1 MLTDTTVVPSSK
13 SLEYYG
19 TQLHQMIKSFI
30 FGSKAKQNFSPK
42 KYANLNEHMKHI
54 INKSDK
60 WEHYVVT
67 KQQAK
72 DSKGQLLVGD
82 FVATL
87 IVPVKMYDGKE
98 NWRLVAPNQLRVHL
112 RNDKIQ
118 SRHQSSFLFSK

>member
-1 MLTDTTVVPSSK
+1 MNDDTTVVPSSK

-30 FGSKAKQNFSPK
+30 FGSKAKRNFSPK

-82 FVATL
+82 FVARL
-87 IVPVKMYDGKE
+87 IVPINMSKGNDRRV
-98 NWRLVAPNQLRVHL
+98 VCANQLRVHL

-118 SRHQSSFLFSK
+118 SRHQSSFMFTK

>member
-30 FGSKAKQNFSPK
+30 FGSKAKRNFSPK

-82 FVATL
+82 FVARL
-87 IVPVKMYDGKE
+87 IVPINMSKGNDRRV
-98 NWRLVAPNQLRVHL
+98 VCANQLRVHL

-118 SRHQSSFLFSK
+118 SRHQSSFMFTK

>member
-1 MLTDTTVVPSSK
+1 MNDDTTVVPSSK

-30 FGSKAKQNFSPK
+30 FGSKAKRNFSPK

-67 KQQAK
+67 QQQAK

-82 FVATL
+82 FVARL
-87 IVPVKMYDGKE
+87 IVPINMSKGNDRRV
-98 NWRLVAPNQLRVHL
+98 VCANQLRVHL

-118 SRHQSSFLFSK
+118 SRHQSSFMFTK

>member
-30 FGSKAKQNFSPK
+30 FGSKAKRNFSPK

-87 IVPVKMYDGKE
+87 IVPINMSKDNDRRV
-98 NWRLVAPNQLRVHL
+98 VCANQLRVHL

-118 SRHQSSFLFSK
+118 SRHQSSFMFTK

>member
-1 MLTDTTVVPSSK
+1 MNDDTTVVPSSK

-30 FGSKAKQNFSPK
+30 FGSKAKRTFSPK
-42 KYANLNEHMKHI
+42 KYADLNEHMKHI

-67 KQQAK
+67 QQQAK

-82 FVATL
+82 FVARL
-87 IVPVKMYDGKE
+87 IVPINMSKGNDRRV
-98 NWRLVAPNQLRVHL
+98 VCANQLRVHL

-118 SRHQSSFLFSK
+118 SRHQSSFMFTK

>member
-1 MLTDTTVVPSSK
+1 MNDDTTVVPSSK

-30 FGSKAKQNFSPK
+30 FQSKAKRTFSPK

-67 KQQAK
+67 QQQAK

-82 FVATL
+82 FVARL
-87 IVPVKMYDGKE
+87 IVPINMSKGNDRRV
-98 NWRLVAPNQLRVHL
+98 VCANQLRVHL

-118 SRHQSSFLFSK
+118 SRHQSSFMFTK

>member
-19 TQLHQMIKSFI
+19 TQLQQMIKGFI
-30 FGSKAKQNFSPK
+30 FGSKAKRNFSPK

>member
-1 MLTDTTVVPSSK
+1 MNDDTTVVPSSK

-30 FGSKAKQNFSPK
+30 FGSKAKRNFSPK

-67 KQQAK
+67 QQQAK

-82 FVATL
+82 FVARL
-87 IVPVKMYDGKE
+87 IVPINMSKGNDRRV
-98 NWRLVAPNQLRVHL
+98 VCANQLRVHL

>member
-30 FGSKAKQNFSPK
+30 FGSKAKRNFSPK

-82 FVATL
+82 FVARL
-87 IVPVKMYDGKE
+87 IVPVKMSNGND
-98 NWRLVAPNQLRVHL
+98 RRMVCANQLRVHL
-112 RNDKIQ
+112 RNDKIKTK
-118 SRHQSSFLFSK
+118 HMSSFLYSK

>member
-19 TQLHQMIKSFI
+19 TQLQQMIKSFI

-118 SRHQSSFLFSK
+118 SRHQSSFLFTK

>member
-1 MLTDTTVVPSSK
+1 MNTDTTVVPSSK

-30 FGSKAKQNFSPK
+30 FGSKAKQTFSPK

-54 INKSDK
+54 ISKSDK

-67 KQQAK
+67 KEQAK

-87 IVPVKMYDGKE
+87 IVPIKMSKGDE
-98 NWRLVAPNQLRVHL
+98 RRMVCPNQLNVHL

-118 SRHQSSFLFSK
+118 SRHQSSFLFTK

>member
-1 MLTDTTVVPSSK
+1 MNDDTTVVPSSK

-30 FGSKAKQNFSPK
+30 FGSKAKRNFSAK

-67 KQQAK
+67 QQQAK

-82 FVATL
+82 FVARL
-87 IVPVKMYDGKE
+87 IVPINMSKGNDRRV
-98 NWRLVAPNQLRVHL
+98 VCANQLRVHL

-118 SRHQSSFLFSK
+118 SRHQSSFMFTK

>member
-1 MLTDTTVVPSSK
+1 MKSDTIVVPSSQT
-13 SLEYYG
+13 LEHYG
-19 TQLHQMIKSFI
+19 TLLHQMIKGFI
-30 FGSKAKQNFSPK
+30 FGSKAKRNFSPK
-42 KYANLNEHMKHI
+42 KYADLNQHMKHI

-67 KQQAK
+67 KQQAL

-87 IVPVKMYDGKE
+87 IVPVKMSKGND
-98 NWRLVAPNQLRVHL
+98 RRMVCANQLRVHL

-118 SRHQSSFLFSK
+118 SRHQSSFLFTK

>member
-1 MLTDTTVVPSSK
+1 MKTDTIVVPSPET
-13 SLEYYG
+13 LEHYG
-19 TQLHQMIKSFI
+19 TLLHQMIKGFI
-30 FGSKAKQNFSPK
+30 FGSKAKRTFSPK

-82 FVATL
+82 FVARL
-87 IVPVKMYDGKE
+87 IVPVKMSNGND
-98 NWRLVAPNQLRVHL
+98 RRMVCANQLRVHL
-112 RNDKIQ
+112 RNDKIKTK
-118 SRHQSSFLFSK
+118 HMSSFLYSK

>member
-30 FGSKAKQNFSPK
+30 FDSKAKRTFSPK

-82 FVATL
+82 FVARL
-87 IVPVKMYDGKE
+87 IVPVKMSNGND
-98 NWRLVAPNQLRVHL
+98 RRMVCANQLRVHL
-112 RNDKIQ
+112 SNDKIKTK
-118 SRHQSSFLFSK
+118 HMSSFLYSK